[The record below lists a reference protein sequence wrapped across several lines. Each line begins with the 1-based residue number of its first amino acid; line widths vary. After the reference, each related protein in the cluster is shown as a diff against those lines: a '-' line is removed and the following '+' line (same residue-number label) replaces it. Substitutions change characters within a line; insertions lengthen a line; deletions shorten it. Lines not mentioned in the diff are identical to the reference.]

1 MMKIDIDRLR
11 RDLEELGRIGRDE
24 KGGVTRPSFS
34 TPDLEARA
42 WLKARIEA
50 AGLAYRAD
58 GAGNIFGRLE
68 APGTA
73 GRANEGAGAG
83 TDKSAAR
90 STAKTI
96 MAGSHIDT
104 VVQGGMF
111 DGSVGVL
118 AALECLRVVK
128 ESGTRLAKP
137 LEVAAFTDEEG
148 NLVGDFLGSRA
159 FLGRLKRDFL
169 EKEPTSYGRPLR
181 DILKRTDYSIDSI
194 LDAHHTAPDLDAYLE
209 LHIEQGPVLETEDVP
224 LGIVSSIAGKHY
236 RWCSFTGTASHAGT
250 TPLELRQ
257 DAFLGLADFAL
268 RSTQLVATHHYGSMV
283 TVGKV
288 KVLPGAF
295 SIVPGQADFSFEF
308 RSHSVE
314 TLKTL
319 ERVLFALAEDIA
331 ATRGLTFTSKIIDET
346 RPVAS
351 SPRLS
356 GLLETECKKLGYPYL
371 TLPSGA
377 GHDAQILAEVA
388 DTAMIFIPSPDG
400 ISHSPME
407 TVRWEDLEKG
417 ANLLLQALVR
427 LAG

>member
-1 MMKIDIDRLR
+1 MKIDIHRLR
-11 RDLEELGRIGRDE
+11 RDIEELGRIGRDE
-24 KGGVTRPSFS
+24 NGGVTRPSFS

-42 WLKARIEA
+42 WLRSRIEA
-50 AGLAYRAD
+50 AGLAYRVD

-68 APGTA
+68 
-73 GRANEGAGAG
+73 GAGKPG
-83 TDKSAAR
+83 AAPAAADAR
-90 STAKTI
+90 PAKTV

-104 VVQGGMF
+104 VVNGGMF
-111 DGSVGVL
+111 DGAAGVL
-118 AALECLRVVK
+118 AALECLRVIKDGGVR
-128 ESGTRLAKP
+128 TVLP

-169 EKEPTSYGRPLR
+169 EKELTSYGRPLK
-181 DILKRTDYSIDSI
+181 DILKRTEFTIESI
-194 LDAHHTAPDLDAYLE
+194 LNAHYAAPELEAYVE

-224 LGIVSSIAGKHY
+224 IGIVSNIAGKHY

-283 TVGKV
+283 TVGKILV
-288 KVLPGAF
+288 MPGAF

-308 RSHSVE
+308 RSPSAE

-319 ERVLFALAEDIA
+319 ERVLFNMADDIA
-331 ATRGLTFTSKIIDET
+331 ATRGLGFSSRIVDET
-346 RPVAS
+346 KPVAT
-351 SPRLS
+351 SPRLTEM
-356 GLLETECKKLGYPYL
+356 LRTECQKLGIPWL
-371 TLPSGA
+371 MMPSGA
-377 GHDAQILAEVA
+377 GHDAQILAEAA
-388 DTAMIFIPSPDG
+388 DTGMIFIPSPDG
-400 ISHSPME
+400 ISHSPKE
-407 TVRWEDLEKG
+407 TVRWDDLEKG

-427 LAG
+427 LAT